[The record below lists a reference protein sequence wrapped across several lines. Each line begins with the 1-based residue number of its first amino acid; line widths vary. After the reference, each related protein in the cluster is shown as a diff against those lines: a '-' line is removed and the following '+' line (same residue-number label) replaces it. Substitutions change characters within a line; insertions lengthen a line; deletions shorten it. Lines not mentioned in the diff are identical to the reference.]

1 MSLRSFVFRS
11 CSEPP
16 PEHPPDDFEASTWP
30 QFADHVARYAFAR
43 GYAKG
48 RRILD
53 AGTGPGYGAAMLRAA
68 GASRVVAVD
77 VDHQVIAKA
86 RQRHGERGIELLG
99 DDCEELANAA
109 GPFDLICSFENIE
122 HLRQP
127 ERFLA
132 AAARLLTSEGMLIVS
147 TPDRAVTGPFVD
159 GRPANPHH
167 VHEWYR
173 KEFLEMLGHYFSLC
187 EFRVQ
192 VKSNA
197 IERRRQAAAALV
209 RHLKRSNPIARS
221 IGIASVL
228 FRKQSYWASI
238 LDLATPSPADYPTRT
253 CRCFLVRPGAMSFS
267 VQGQRLVDAVD
278 YTIRF
283 KGWLRPFNGVAKE
296 RLAIEVGCDIYA
308 EAAKN

>member
-1 MSLRSFVFRS
+1 M
-11 CSEPP
+11 
-16 PEHPPDDFEASTWP
+16 
-30 QFADHVARYAFAR
+30 
-43 GYAKG
+43 
-48 RRILD
+48 
-53 AGTGPGYGAAMLRAA
+53 
-68 GASRVVAVD
+68 
-77 VDHQVIAKA
+77 
-86 RQRHGERGIELLG
+86 
-99 DDCEELANAA
+99 
-109 GPFDLICSFENIE
+109 
-122 HLRQP
+122 
-127 ERFLA
+127 A

-238 LDLATPSPADYPTRT
+238 WTGYSSPSDYPIVDPDVSM
-253 CRCFLVRPGAMSFS
+253 FLGSSWCHVVLCTGPKAR
-267 VQGQRLVDAVD
+267 
-278 YTIRF
+278 
-283 KGWLRPFNGVAKE
+283 
-296 RLAIEVGCDIYA
+296 
-308 EAAKN
+308 